1 MRTGWL
7 LDIDLAHALLLP
19 NDFDL
24 IAQFIAETHGRRN
37 RFDQNERRSQIRRID
52 VNVFHADQAIQKR
65 LPRLEIFDSIQFQRL
80 RYFTENALGDLEA
93 LGRQLVNLAFRFEI
107 TRQRDKDWHD
117 EPAEKAAQ

>member
-1 MRTGWL
+1 MATGWL

-24 IAQFIAETHGRRN
+24 IAQFIAETHARRN
-37 RFDQNERRSQIRRID
+37 RFDQNERRSLIGRVD
-52 VNVFHADQAIQKR
+52 LNVLDADQAIQKR

-107 TRQRDKDWHD
+107 MRQRDKDWHD
-117 EPAEKAAQ
+117 EPAEEPA